1 MQHGFAGQVRL
12 GGNRA
17 HCSSVALQ
25 QRRAVRPSRNLTN
38 VRCQAVSTET
48 EQASPADTLLHNASS
63 KAERFDGRAFRR
75 GLGKT
80 GRYIRNP
87 INDKDSLAL
96 METHGVGYS
105 TTGLVAQMR
114 ESGNLWQFKDITVKL
129 ANAYGYCWGVERA
142 VQMAYEARKA
152 YPGQKLYVT
161 NEIIHNPAVN
171 QRLKEMDVEIIEDKT
186 GTGKDFDPVQEGDV
200 VILPAFG
207 ASVSEMRLLSDRK
220 VQLVD
225 TTCPWV
231 SKVWNAVDN
240 QSRKA
245 HTSIIHGKYSHE
257 ETVATASFATT
268 YLVVRD
274 SAEAEYVADY
284 IQNGGSKSEFLEK
297 FQNSISAGFDPDT
310 DLDRLGLANQTTML
324 RDETLQ
330 IGKLL
335 EKTMM
340 EKYGPA
346 QLKDRYMVMDTICD
360 ATQTRQSAVY
370 ELTASQDQPDKKVD
384 MMIVVG
390 GFNSSNTSHLQEIP
404 ELRNVPSY
412 WVNSAA
418 CIDVDSNKIMHKTAH
433 GDMKETKN
441 WIPDGRMVIGVTS
454 GASTP
459 DRAVEDVL
467 DKVFQIRDP
476 SYAGVPPRLEPAVP
490 AKPEE

>member
-1 MQHGFAGQVRL
+1 M
-12 GGNRA
+12 
-17 HCSSVALQ
+17 
-25 QRRAVRPSRNLTN
+25 
-38 VRCQAVSTET
+38 
-48 EQASPADTLLHNASS
+48 LL
-63 KAERFDGRAFRR
+63 
-75 GLGKT
+75 
-80 GRYIRNP
+80 
-87 INDKDSLAL
+87 
-96 METHGVGYS
+96 
-105 TTGLVAQMR
+105 
-114 ESGNLWQFKDITVKL
+114 
-129 ANAYGYCWGVERA
+129 
-142 VQMAYEARKA
+142 
-152 YPGQKLYVT
+152 
-161 NEIIHNPAVN
+161 
-171 QRLKEMDVEIIEDKT
+171 QRLKEMNVEIIEDKT
-186 GTGKDFDPVQEGDV
+186 GSGKNFDPVQEGDV

-274 SAEAEYVADY
+274 IAEAEYVANY
-284 IQNGGSKSEFLEK
+284 ILNGGSKAEFLDK
-297 FQNSISAGFDPDT
+297 LQFSISAGFDPDE
-310 DLDRLGLANQTTML
+310 DLERLGLANQTTML

-335 EKTMM
+335 ERTMM

-370 ELTASQDQPDKKVD
+370 ELTATQDQPDKKVD
-384 MMIVVG
+384 MMLVVG

-404 ELRNVPSY
+404 ELRSVPSF

-433 GDMKETKN
+433 GEMKETKN
-441 WIPDGRMVIGVTS
+441 WIPDGPLVVGVTS

-476 SYAGVPPRLEPAVP
+476 SYTGVAPRLEPAVP
-490 AKPEE
+490 PKPEE

>member
-1 MQHGFAGQVRL
+1 M
-12 GGNRA
+12 
-17 HCSSVALQ
+17 
-25 QRRAVRPSRNLTN
+25 
-38 VRCQAVSTET
+38 
-48 EQASPADTLLHNASS
+48 
-63 KAERFDGRAFRR
+63 
-75 GLGKT
+75 
-80 GRYIRNP
+80 
-87 INDKDSLAL
+87 
-96 METHGVGYS
+96 
-105 TTGLVAQMR
+105 
-114 ESGNLWQFKDITVKL
+114 DI
-129 ANAYGYCWGVERA
+129 
-142 VQMAYEARKA
+142 
-152 YPGQKLYVT
+152 
-161 NEIIHNPAVN
+161 
-171 QRLKEMDVEIIEDKT
+171 DIIEDKT
-186 GTGKDFDPVQEGDV
+186 GSGKDFSGVQANDV

-207 ASVSEMRLLSDRK
+207 ASVSEMQLLSDK
-220 VQLVD
+220 QVQLVD

-240 QSRKA
+240 QSRKD

-274 SAEAEYVADY
+274 IKEAQYVANY
-284 IQNGGSKSEFLEK
+284 ITNGGSKEEFMDK
-297 FQNSISAGFDPDT
+297 MKNSVSAGFDPDK
-310 DLDRLGLANQTTML
+310 DLERLGLANQTTML

-346 QLKDRYMVMDTICD
+346 DLKNRYMVMDTICD

-370 ELTASQDQPDKKVD
+370 DLTGNQTDTEQKLD
-384 MMIVVG
+384 MMLVVG

-404 ELRNVPSY
+404 ELANVPSY

-418 CIDVDSNKIMHKTAH
+418 CVDVDSNKVMHKTAH
-433 GDMKETKN
+433 GHMKETNN
-441 WIPDGRMVIGVTS
+441 WIPDGPLVIGVTS

-476 SYAGVPPRLEPAVP
+476 SFAGITPMAQPVVPDT
-490 AKPEE
+490 PEE

>member
-1 MQHGFAGQVRL
+1 V
-12 GGNRA
+12 
-17 HCSSVALQ
+17 
-25 QRRAVRPSRNLTN
+25 
-38 VRCQAVSTET
+38 
-48 EQASPADTLLHNASS
+48 LL
-63 KAERFDGRAFRR
+63 
-75 GLGKT
+75 
-80 GRYIRNP
+80 
-87 INDKDSLAL
+87 
-96 METHGVGYS
+96 
-105 TTGLVAQMR
+105 
-114 ESGNLWQFKDITVKL
+114 
-129 ANAYGYCWGVERA
+129 
-142 VQMAYEARKA
+142 
-152 YPGQKLYVT
+152 
-161 NEIIHNPAVN
+161 
-171 QRLKEMDVEIIEDKT
+171 QRLKEMDIEIIEDKT

-274 SAEAEYVADY
+274 IAEAEYVADY
-284 IQNGGSKSEFLEK
+284 IANGGSKAEFLDK
-297 FQNSISAGFDPDT
+297 FKNSVSAGFDPDT
-310 DLDRLGLANQTTML
+310 DLERLGLANQTTML

-346 QLKDRYMVMDTICD
+346 ELKDRYMVMDTICD

-370 ELTASQDQPDKKVD
+370 ELTASQDQADKKVD

-404 ELRNVPSY
+404 ELRSVPSY

-418 CIDVDSNKIMHKTAH
+418 CIDVDSNKVMHKSAH
-433 GDMKETKN
+433 GDMNETKN
-441 WIPDGRMVIGVTS
+441 WIPDGPLVIGVTS

>member
-1 MQHGFAGQVRL
+1 MQLCCACVQAFLQHASYKLACPSNTQQ
-12 GGNRA
+12 
-17 HCSSVALQ
+17 ALQ
-25 QRRAVRPSRNLTN
+25 GLSSAAAAYLTK
-38 VRCQAVSTET
+38 
-48 EQASPADTLLHNASS
+48 LL
-63 KAERFDGRAFRR
+63 
-75 GLGKT
+75 
-80 GRYIRNP
+80 
-87 INDKDSLAL
+87 
-96 METHGVGYS
+96 
-105 TTGLVAQMR
+105 LV
-114 ESGNLWQFKDITVKL
+114 
-129 ANAYGYCWGVERA
+129 
-142 VQMAYEARKA
+142 
-152 YPGQKLYVT
+152 
-161 NEIIHNPAVN
+161 

-186 GTGKDFDPVQEGDV
+186 GSGKNFDPVQEGDV

-274 SAEAEYVADY
+274 IAEAEYVSNY
-284 IQNGGSKSEFLEK
+284 ITNGGSKAEFLDK
-297 FQNSISAGFDPDT
+297 FKFSVSAGFDPDE
-310 DLDRLGLANQTTML
+310 DLQRLGLANQTTML
-324 RDETLQ
+324 RDETLK

-346 QLKDRYMVMDTICD
+346 ELKDRYMVMDTICD

-370 ELTASQDQPDKKVD
+370 ELTATQDQPDKKVD
-384 MMIVVG
+384 MMLVVG

-404 ELRNVPSY
+404 ELRGVPSF
-412 WVNSAA
+412 WVNCAA
-418 CIDVDSNKIMHKTAH
+418 CVDVEKNKILHKTAH
-433 GDMKETKN
+433 GEMKETSN
-441 WIPDGRMVIGVTS
+441 WLPDGPLVIGVTS

-476 SYAGVPPRLEPAVP
+476 SYTGIAPKLEPAIP
-490 AKPEE
+490 PKPEE

>member
-1 MQHGFAGQVRL
+1 MSSS
-12 GGNRA
+12 
-17 HCSSVALQ
+17 CS
-25 QRRAVRPSRNLTN
+25 PD
-38 VRCQAVSTET
+38 E
-48 EQASPADTLLHNASS
+48 LLP
-63 KAERFDGRAFRR
+63 
-75 GLGKT
+75 L
-80 GRYIRNP
+80 
-87 INDKDSLAL
+87 
-96 METHGVGYS
+96 
-105 TTGLVAQMR
+105 
-114 ESGNLWQFKDITVKL
+114 
-129 ANAYGYCWGVERA
+129 
-142 VQMAYEARKA
+142 
-152 YPGQKLYVT
+152 
-161 NEIIHNPAVN
+161 

-186 GTGKDFDPVQEGDV
+186 GSGKNFDPVQEGDV

-257 ETVATASFATT
+257 ETVATASFATI

-274 SAEAEYVADY
+274 IAEAEYVADY
-284 IQNGGSKSEFLEK
+284 IKNGGNKADFLEK
-297 FQNSISAGFDPDT
+297 FKFSVSAGFDPDE
-310 DLDRLGLANQTTML
+310 DLQRLGLANQTTML
-324 RDETLQ
+324 RDETLK

-346 QLKDRYMVMDTICD
+346 ELKDRYMVMDTICD

-370 ELTASQDQPDKKVD
+370 ELTASQDQPEKKVD
-384 MMIVVG
+384 MMLVVG

-404 ELRNVPSY
+404 ELREVPSF

-418 CIDVDSNKIMHKTAH
+418 CIDVEKNKIFHKTAH
-433 GDMKETKN
+433 GDMKETSN
-441 WIPDGRMVIGVTS
+441 WIPDGPLVIGVTS

-476 SYAGVPPRLEPAVP
+476 SYTGIAPKLEPAVP
-490 AKPEE
+490 PKPEE